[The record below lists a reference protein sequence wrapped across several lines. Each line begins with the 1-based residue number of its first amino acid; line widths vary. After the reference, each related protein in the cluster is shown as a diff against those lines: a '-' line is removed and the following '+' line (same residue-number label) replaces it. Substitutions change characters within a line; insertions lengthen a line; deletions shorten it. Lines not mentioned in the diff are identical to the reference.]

1 MDEFKNNKYFKL
13 FNELKENQYNIGNSS
28 YKDRILQLN
37 NLKKAIETTYRK
49 KIQSAL
55 FNDFKKP
62 FLETDLTEIYPITS
76 EIKHVETHLKSW
88 MSTHRVSTP
97 ITLVGASS
105 WYKYESKGVCL
116 IMSPWNFPLNLTF
129 RPLVSAIAAGNTVIL
144 NPSEIT
150 PHISAVMKEI
160 VSDLFKEDEII
171 LIEGD
176 IEDSKELLKL
186 PFNHIYFTGSSNVGK
201 KIMKAAA
208 INLTSI
214 TLELG
219 GKSPTIIDESAN
231 LNAIVKKIAWGK
243 FLNNGQVC
251 VSPDYIL
258 LHETIKEKFIKK
270 LKSQLELFY
279 SDNSAE
285 SKSYCR
291 IVNNRHYN
299 RLINHITDAKIKGA
313 TIEFGGDFNEIDK
326 FISPTLITNLSED
339 STLLSDEI
347 FGPILPII
355 SYSNLNKAIEFINTK
370 EKPLALYIYSKNTK
384 NINQI
389 INNTRAGSTCI
400 NNNVVQY
407 SNTNLPFGGS
417 NNSGIGK
424 SHGFYGFKE
433 FSNQR
438 SFLKQH
444 TKGILEFLFP
454 PYNSI
459 KQILINLTIKWF

>member
-1 MDEFKNNKYFKL
+1 
-13 FNELKENQYNIGNSS
+13 
-28 YKDRILQLN
+28 
-37 NLKKAIETTYRK
+37 
-49 KIQSAL
+49 
-55 FNDFKKP
+55 
-62 FLETDLTEIYPITS
+62 
-76 EIKHVETHLKSW
+76 
-88 MSTHRVSTP
+88 
-97 ITLVGASS
+97 
-105 WYKYESKGVCL
+105 
-116 IMSPWNFPLNLTF
+116 
-129 RPLVSAIAAGNTVIL
+129 
-144 NPSEIT
+144 
-150 PHISAVMKEI
+150 
-160 VSDLFKEDEII
+160 
-171 LIEGD
+171 
-176 IEDSKELLKL
+176 
-186 PFNHIYFTGSSNVGK
+186 
-201 KIMKAAA
+201 MKAAA

-389 INNTRAGSTCI
+389 INS
-400 NNNVVQY
+400 
-407 SNTNLPFGGS
+407 L
-417 NNSGIGK
+417 
-424 SHGFYGFKE
+424 
-433 FSNQR
+433 
-438 SFLKQH
+438 
-444 TKGILEFLFP
+444 
-454 PYNSI
+454 
-459 KQILINLTIKWF
+459 